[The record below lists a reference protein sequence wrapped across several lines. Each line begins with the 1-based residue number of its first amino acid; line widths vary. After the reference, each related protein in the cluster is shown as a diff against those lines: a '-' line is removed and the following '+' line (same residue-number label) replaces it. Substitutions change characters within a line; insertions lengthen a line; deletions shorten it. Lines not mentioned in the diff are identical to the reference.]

1 MPSIYFIDYL
11 GTMKKMDYCAHGYPS
26 YILLSLFDRLW
37 KVWAIGIAD
46 VQRDMTREEA
56 VELANRCMDEM
67 KNRFPMN
74 EHHYIT
80 KIVSKEGIEVMKC
93 YAVCLHRSY
102 WIYGI
107 SASPDM
113 TNTRYKYNSLPV
125 APIIVLYLLVTVQ
138 SRTHIIIINSATDI
152 FHHLLQFY
160 SLNPPPLLPSSFRS
174 DPSDKSTSDHP
185 SFIASSSSIHHH
197 LSPLLPSLNT
207 SEFVVSTGASSF
219 TSSGLDVDSK

>member
-37 KVWAIGIAD
+37 KVGMSGSSD

-80 KIVSKEGIEVMKC
+80 KIVSKEGIEVLKC
-93 YAVCLHRSY
+93 CIVC
-102 WIYGI
+102 WV
-107 SASPDM
+107 
-113 TNTRYKYNSLPV
+113 NC
-125 APIIVLYLLVTVQ
+125 LLEQT
-138 SRTHIIIINSATDI
+138 SITPNRPN
-152 FHHLLQFY
+152 HH
-160 SLNPPPLLPSSFRS
+160 PLSIHE
-174 DPSDKSTSDHP
+174 KSTAISHR
-185 SFIASSSSIHHH
+185 HYQ
-197 LSPLLPSLNT
+197 
-207 SEFVVSTGASSF
+207 
-219 TSSGLDVDSK
+219 